1 MHGLKFRIIY
11 AVDLVRMVHDIDSHK
26 RRKQASEERIRSQ
39 ENLDESFFLQV
50 VLFVGT
56 DRLTEVC
63 SYRVIR
69 IQRTREDT
77 QRT

>member
-39 ENLDESFFLQV
+39 ENLDESFFSAGCV
-50 VLFVGT
+50 VCG
-56 DRLTEVC
+56 
-63 SYRVIR
+63 YRSINGSL
-69 IQRTREDT
+69 
-77 QRT
+77 